1 MDSKVKQIKSAVR
14 LADLD
19 GVKKVSVK
27 IDDLRLLVNELDKK
41 TDQVNKL
48 TKKFNNLWETYHML
62 TSAVKTQ
69 TVNLESY
76 YA

>member
-48 TKKFNNLWETYHML
+48 TKKI
-62 TSAVKTQ
+62 Q
-69 TVNLESY
+69 
-76 YA
+76 